1 MRRRAVQARWVLC
14 TAAAT
19 CALWACKPA
28 RPAQTAEGVAGAP
41 SELPAEQRIGRTA
54 AGPVVEIR
62 LVFDAGSADDPKGRE
77 GLSYVMLKSMLE
89 GRAGSLSYAERT
101 RVLYPMAALLEGHV
115 GREQLVIA
123 ARVHVDHLERFYP
136 LLRDV
141 LQAPAFERS
150 DVERV
155 RVRALASLTQDLRGG
170 DDEELGKQTL
180 QAMIYEGGPSAHPEL
195 GSETGL
201 SSVQSADVAAQWG
214 RLICGQRLRVALSGP
229 VSEAF
234 VRGLR
239 KDFGA
244 LDRPAC
250 TGSTP
255 AVAGE
260 AQAASTRVWLVDKP
274 DAQSVA
280 ISLGIPTEVTR
291 EHPDYAALTLAAAYL
306 GQHRTFAGLL
316 MRQVREE
323 RGLNYGDYAYAEH
336 FEQDGDSRF
345 PAPNVARHKQYFS
358 IWIRPVRPEQA
369 HFTLRLVWREL
380 RQLLSEGI
388 GVEEFQRI
396 QRFADRYYGLYAQ
409 TEQQRLGHALDDRF
423 YRRREPYLD
432 SLRAAFR
439 ALTREQL
446 MAAVKRHLALERV
459 QIAIVAPNAAAFAKQ
474 LVQGAPSP
482 ITYSSEK
489 PAAILEEDKSVV
501 SYPLGLREEQFKI
514 IPIAEWFP

>member
-1 MRRRAVQARWVLC
+1 MRRVAAQAAGLLC
-14 TAAAT
+14 TALLAS
-19 CALWACKPA
+19 ALAACKPA
-28 RPAQTAEGVAGAP
+28 RPTQTVDEVAGAP
-41 SELPAEQRIGRTA
+41 SELPAERLIVRA
-54 AGPVVEIR
+54 SEAPVVELR
-62 LVFDAGSADDPKGRE
+62 LVFDAGSADDPQGRE
-77 GLSYVMLKSMLE
+77 GLTYVMLKSMLE
-89 GRAGSLSYAERT
+89 GRAGNLSYAERT
-101 RVLYPMAALLEGHV
+101 RALYPMAAVLQGHV

-123 ARVHVDHLERFYP
+123 ARVHIDHLERFYP

-141 LQAPAFERS
+141 LRAPAFERA

-155 RVRALASLTQDLRGG
+155 RVRAMASLTQDLRGG

-180 QAMIYEGGPSAHPEL
+180 QAMIYEGGPGAHPEL

-201 SSVQSADVAAQWG
+201 SSVQSGDVSAQWG
-214 RLICGQRLRVALSGP
+214 RLICSQRLRVAISGP

-234 VRGLR
+234 LSGLR
-239 KDFGA
+239 SDLGA

-255 AVAGE
+255 AVASE
-260 AQAASTRVWLVDKP
+260 AQAAATRVWIVDKP
-274 DAQSVA
+274 EAQSIA
-280 ISLGIPTEVTR
+280 ISLGVPTQVTR

-306 GQHRTFAGLL
+306 GQHRTFAGRL

-345 PAPNVARHKQYFS
+345 PAPNVARHQQYFS

-369 HFTLRLVWREL
+369 HFALRLVWREL
-380 RQLLSEGI
+380 RRIVSEGV
-388 GVEEFQRI
+388 GPDEFQRI
-396 QRFADRYYGLYAQ
+396 QRFADRYYALYAQ

-423 YRRREPYLD
+423 YHRSEPYLD

-446 MAAVKRHLALERV
+446 VAAVKRHLALERV

-474 LVQGAPSP
+474 LVEGAPSP

-489 PAAILEEDKSVV
+489 PAAILEEDKGVV